1 MDKIKK
7 EEHYEILDRMK
18 WYYASMPIIDDY
30 YNITKEEL
38 ERVREQSKITELFLD
53 LQRAILEF
61 KYNPK
66 DWKWEVQWEID
77 NNK

>member
-1 MDKIKK
+1 
-7 EEHYEILDRMK
+7 MK

-66 DWKWEVQWEID
+66 DWKWEVLWEID

>member
-18 WYYASMPIIDDY
+18 WYYASMPIIDDFC
-30 YNITKEEL
+30 NITKEEL
-38 ERVREQSKITELFLD
+38 EHERERTKITALFLD

-61 KYNPK
+61 EHN
-66 DWKWEVQWEID
+66 
-77 NNK
+77 

>member
-18 WYYASMPIIDDY
+18 WYYASMPIIDDFC
-30 YNITKEEL
+30 NITKEEL
-38 ERVREQSKITELFLD
+38 EHERERTKITALFLD

-61 KYNPK
+61 EQNDK
-66 DWKWEVQWEID
+66 
-77 NNK
+77 

>member
-7 EEHYEILDRMK
+7 EEHFEILNKMK
-18 WYYASMPIIDDY
+18 WYYASMPIIDDFC
-30 YNITKEEL
+30 NITKEEL
-38 ERVREQSKITELFLD
+38 EHDRERTKITALFLD

-61 KYNPK
+61 
-66 DWKWEVQWEID
+66 EH

>member
-1 MDKIKK
+1 MKVTGKLA

-30 YNITKEEL
+30 YNITKKEI
-38 ERVREQSKITELFLD
+38 ERVREQGKITALFLD

-61 KYNPK
+61 EHNDK
-66 DWKWEVQWEID
+66 
-77 NNK
+77 

>member
-1 MDKIKK
+1 MEKIKK

-30 YNITKEEL
+30 YNITKKEI
-38 ERVREQSKITELFLD
+38 ERVREQGKITGLFLD

-61 KYNPK
+61 
-66 DWKWEVQWEID
+66 EH